1 MPQMLVQI
9 LSALLMAVFAG
20 AGDALAQPAASA
32 YPNRPI
38 HFIVPQTP
46 SGLVDNVA
54 RTVAQQLSERLG
66 QPIVVENRA
75 GANGAIGYVAA
86 ARAAPDGY
94 TLLLVHQSGLVLAV
108 ASRKNLPYDPL
119 RDFASITNL
128 FETSFYLVTHPS
140 VAAHSVQELIN
151 LAKAQPG
158 KLNYGSVGI
167 GSGQHLWMERFKT
180 LTQTNF
186 VHVPYKGSSQA
197 SADLLAGQIQV
208 MFQGANFTLPQARNG
223 KIRILASTGTKRTQA
238 MPSLQTVSEAG
249 VPGFDAL
256 LWWGLSGP
264 AGLPR
269 PIINR
274 LNREAG
280 EILRMPALRE
290 KFAESDVDLVPST
303 PEELTERV
311 RAEIPI
317 FTKAMR
323 DAGIE
328 PE

>member
-1 MPQMLVQI
+1 MPRVLVQV
-9 LSALLMAVFAG
+9 LSALLAAAFAG
-20 AGDALAQPAASA
+20 AGVALAQPAASA

-46 SGLVDNVA
+46 SGMVDNVA
-54 RTVAQQLSERLG
+54 RAVAQHLAERLG
-66 QPIVVENRA
+66 QPVVVENRA

-86 ARAAPDGY
+86 ARSAPDGY
-94 TLLLVHQSGLVLAV
+94 TLLLVHQSGLVLAL
-108 ASRKNLPYDPL
+108 ASRKTLPYDPL
-119 RDFASITNL
+119 RDFASISLL
-128 FETSFYLVTHPS
+128 FETSFYLVLHPS
-140 VAAHSVQELIN
+140 VAARSVQELID
-151 LAKAQPG
+151 LARAQPG

-180 LTQTNF
+180 LTQVNV

-197 SADLLAGQIQV
+197 SADLLSGQVQV
-208 MFQGANFTLPQARNG
+208 MFQGANFTVPQARNG
-223 KIRILASTGTKRTQA
+223 RIRVLASTGIKRTQA
-238 MPSLQTVSEAG
+238 MPELPTVSEAG
-249 VPGFDAL
+249 VPGFDAM

-269 PIINR
+269 PIVNR
-274 LNREAG
+274 LNRDAG
-280 EILRMPALRE
+280 DILRLPALRE
-290 KFAESDVDLVPST
+290 KFADLDVELAPST

-311 RAEIPI
+311 RREIPI